1 MTTTTIIMCAVCMTI
16 PLCGILAAIVPY
28 LQRRTEVF
36 AVTVPSVA
44 QDDAY
49 VKGLKRK
56 YAAIMLTVTVALTL
70 ACAMA
75 AYAQRPLVLFVLLI
89 GGTFALMF
97 VSYGLM
103 LFYRRRM
110 VSYKKERG
118 WVAQSQQSVAS
129 LGEEPEGFPRGL
141 SLKWN
146 LLYIPVIAT
155 TVAIAAVGY
164 SSMPELVPM
173 HIGFDGAVDG
183 WAQKSV
189 GVVLFPVL
197 LEAFLA
203 IILTFCHWQM
213 FASKA
218 WKEPGAPASS
228 AWAYGMFVR
237 ANSIVLVGGGVLLTM
252 VMGIAFELYIVG
264 VIGIGAAVIATL
276 VACVPMVVASIA
288 VSVVYGQCGSRVFLR
303 MQTSDAMLV
312 DDDDHWKLGIFY
324 WAPEDASLFVPERFG
339 VGWTINCARPA
350 AWAIFGGV
358 VVLTAV
364 FVASSFL
371 MVG

>member
-44 QDDAY
+44 QDDVY

-56 YAAIMLTVTVALTL
+56 YAVIMLTVTVVLTL

-129 LGEEPEGFPRGL
+129 LGAELEGFPRGL

-146 LLYIPVIAT
+146 LLYIPVIAV

-203 IILTFCHWQM
+203 IILTFCHW
-213 FASKA
+213 
-218 WKEPGAPASS
+218 
-228 AWAYGMFVR
+228 
-237 ANSIVLVGGGVLLTM
+237 
-252 VMGIAFELYIVG
+252 
-264 VIGIGAAVIATL
+264 
-276 VACVPMVVASIA
+276 
-288 VSVVYGQCGSRVFLR
+288 
-303 MQTSDAMLV
+303 
-312 DDDDHWKLGIFY
+312 
-324 WAPEDASLFVPERFG
+324 
-339 VGWTINCARPA
+339 
-350 AWAIFGGV
+350 
-358 VVLTAV
+358 
-364 FVASSFL
+364 
-371 MVG
+371 

>member
-1 MTTTTIIMCAVCMTI
+1 MNMTTALMYAVCMVI

-28 LQRRTEVF
+28 LQRRTEMF

-75 AYAQRPLVLFVLLI
+75 AYAQRPLVFFVLLI
-89 GGTFALMF
+89 GGIFALMF
-97 VSYGLM
+97 ASYGLM

-110 VSYKKERG
+110 VSYKEERG

-129 LGEEPEGFPRGL
+129 VGADPEGFPRGL

-146 LLYIPVIAT
+146 LLYIPVIAV

-189 GVVLFPVL
+189 GVALFPVL
-197 LEAFLA
+197 LEVFLA
-203 IILTFCHWQM
+203 VILTFCHWQM
-213 FASKA
+213 LVSKA

-237 ANSIVLVGGGVLLTM
+237 ANSIVLVGSGVLLTM
-252 VMGIAFELYIVG
+252 AMGIAFELYVVG
-264 VIGIGAAVIATL
+264 VIEIGAAVIVTL
-276 VACVPMVVASIA
+276 VACIPMVVASIA

-339 VGWTINCARPA
+339 VGWTINCARPG

-358 VVLTAV
+358 VVLTVA
-364 FVASSFL
+364 FVAASIL

>member
-1 MTTTTIIMCAVCMTI
+1 
-16 PLCGILAAIVPY
+16 
-28 LQRRTEVF
+28 
-36 AVTVPSVA
+36 
-44 QDDAY
+44 
-49 VKGLKRK
+49 
-56 YAAIMLTVTVALTL
+56 
-70 ACAMA
+70 
-75 AYAQRPLVLFVLLI
+75 
-89 GGTFALMF
+89 
-97 VSYGLM
+97 
-103 LFYRRRM
+103 
-110 VSYKKERG
+110 
-118 WVAQSQQSVAS
+118 
-129 LGEEPEGFPRGL
+129 
-141 SLKWN
+141 
-146 LLYIPVIAT
+146 
-155 TVAIAAVGY
+155 
-164 SSMPELVPM
+164 MPELVPM

-197 LEAFLA
+197 LEVFLA

-264 VIGIGAAVIATL
+264 VIGIGVAVIATL
-276 VACVPMVVASIA
+276 LACAPMVVASIA

-364 FVASSFL
+364 FVAASIL

>member
-1 MTTTTIIMCAVCMTI
+1 MTI

-28 LQRRTEVF
+28 LQRRTEAF

-70 ACAMA
+70 ACVMA

-97 VSYGLM
+97 ASYGLM

-129 LGEEPEGFPRGL
+129 LGAEPEGFPRGL

-146 LLYIPVIAT
+146 LLYIPVIVVTA
-155 TVAIAAVGY
+155 AIAAVGY

-213 FASKA
+213 FVSKA

-237 ANSIVLVGGGVLLTM
+237 ANSFVLVGGGVLLTM
-252 VMGIAFELYIVG
+252 AMGIAFELYIVG

-358 VVLTAV
+358 VVLTVA
-364 FVASSFL
+364 FVAASIL